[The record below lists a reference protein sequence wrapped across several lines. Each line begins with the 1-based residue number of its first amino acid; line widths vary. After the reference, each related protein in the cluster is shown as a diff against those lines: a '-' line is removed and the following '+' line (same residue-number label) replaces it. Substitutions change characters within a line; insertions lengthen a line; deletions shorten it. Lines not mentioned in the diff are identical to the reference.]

1 MCGISGF
8 CNLHTDFLERE
19 PYYRNILSDMSDA
32 LYHRGPDSHGIYLTS
47 HTGFSHTRLAIIDP
61 HGGLQPMTR
70 HYCDADFTIVYN
82 GELYNTKELREELVS
97 HGMTFRTHSDT
108 EVILNG
114 FLFEG
119 PSFVRKMNGIFAFAI
134 YDEAHQLLYLFRDA
148 FGVKPLFY
156 RLFHDTLIF
165 SSEPKGIFCYPGC
178 IPSVNKTGLCEIF
191 GLGPARN
198 PGNAVYEHMA
208 ECLPG
213 HYLTFS
219 ASGLKD
225 YCYFRLESHP
235 HTDSYKETVVHT
247 KELLLQS
254 IRRQMVSD
262 VPICTFLSGGLD
274 SSLVS
279 SVCAEELKKDGQTL
293 STYSFDF
300 TDNSRYFKAND
311 FQPSEDRPFVDI
323 MKNYLKSEH
332 QYLTCDNRSQADLLF
347 ASMKAHD
354 LPCMA
359 DVDSSLLFFCR
370 EVSKQH
376 KVVLTG
382 ECADEVFGGYPWFH
396 RKNFLSCNTFPWTP
410 DLSFRKSFLKDEIAD
425 ALSLDSY
432 VQSSY
437 ENAIAKVDI
446 LPSDNDTECSRR
458 RISYLNIRYF
468 MQTLLNRMDRT
479 SMFSGLEARVPFADK
494 NLVSYVFNV
503 PWEMKAKD
511 GLVKNLLRQCAK
523 DYLPDTITF
532 RKKSPYP
539 KTYHPYYEQLL
550 RQRLSALLTTGESP
564 LLALIDK
571 EKTMQFLN
579 QEGDYGKPWYGQLMA
594 GPQMIAY
601 LLQIHY
607 WLSEYKID
615 LHL

>member
-1 MCGISGF
+1 MCGIAGF
-8 CNLHTDFLERE
+8 YQSHFDYLTKEE
-19 PYYRNILSDMSDA
+19 YYRQILEEMERVQK
-32 LYHRGPDSHGIYLTS
+32 HRGPDEQGSYLEP
-47 HTGFSHTRLAIIDP
+47 HFGLAHVRLSIRDLVS
-61 HGGLQPMTR
+61 GRQPILKKVGDKT
-70 HYCDADFTIVYN
+70 FGIVYN

-119 PSFVRKMNGIFAFAI
+119 PSFVRKMNGIFSFAI

-235 HTDSYKETVVHT
+235 HTDSYEETVVHT

-279 SVCAEELKKDGQTL
+279 SVCAEELRKEGQTL

-437 ENAIAKVDI
+437 ENAIAEVDI

-532 RKKSPYP
+532 RRKSPYP

>member
-108 EVILNG
+108 EVILKG

-219 ASGLKD
+219 ASRLKD

-235 HTDSYKETVVHT
+235 HTDSYEETVVHT

-262 VPICTFLSGGLD
+262 VPICTFLSGGID

-279 SVCAEELKKDGQTL
+279 SVCAGELKKEGRQLKTF
-293 STYSFDF
+293 SFDF
-300 TDNSRYFKAND
+300 TDNENYFQSNS
-311 FQPSEDRPFVDI
+311 FQPSMDKPYAAK
-323 MKNYLKSEH
+323 MASYLNSH
-332 QYLTCDNRSQADLLF
+332 HTYLECTNQTQADYLLR
-347 ASMKAHD
+347 SVKAHD

-359 DVDSSLLFFCR
+359 DIDSSLLYFC
-370 EVSKQH
+370 EQVSHTH

-382 ECADEVFGGYPWFH
+382 ECADEVFGGYPWYH
-396 RKNFLSCNTFPWTP
+396 REEILFEDTFPWSRSVGLRLGLLTP
-410 DLSFRKSFLKDEIAD
+410 DAVRNGEEFVRQHYRDTCAR
-425 ALSLDSY
+425 APR
-432 VQSSY
+432 
-437 ENAIAKVDI
+437 
-446 LPSDNDTECSRR
+446 LPSDDKKGGGDT
-458 RISYLNIRYF
+458 
-468 MQTLLNRMDRT
+468 
-479 SMFSGLEARVPFADK
+479 
-494 NLVSYVFNV
+494 
-503 PWEMKAKD
+503 
-511 GLVKNLLRQCAK
+511 
-523 DYLPDTITF
+523 
-532 RKKSPYP
+532 
-539 KTYHPYYEQLL
+539 
-550 RQRLSALLTTGESP
+550 P
-564 LLALIDK
+564 L
-571 EKTMQFLN
+571 Q
-579 QEGDYGKPWYGQLMA
+579 
-594 GPQMIAY
+594 
-601 LLQIHY
+601 
-607 WLSEYKID
+607 
-615 LHL
+615 